1 MVRRNY
7 RYNRRSR
14 YRKPLLQQRW
24 FWLMVITVIG
34 KIFIADNN
42 NQTIAPESIPP
53 VITSSST
60 TDLLTGDTLTTAP
73 LTVNQSENI
82 SDNIEAEPED
92 IIPQEYISAL
102 NKANSY
108 SKSMHMS
115 KRRIYDQLSSEHGE
129 KFSEEAA
136 QYAVDNLEADWFAN
150 ALAKAKS
157 YQSSMSM
164 SPEAIRDQ
172 LTSDFGEKFTQEEAD
187 YAIENL
193 NP

>member
-34 KIFIADNN
+34 KFFIADNN

-136 QYAVDNLEADWFAN
+136 QYAVDYLEADWFAN
-150 ALAKAKS
+150 AIAKAKS

>member
-34 KIFIADNN
+34 KFFISDNN

-53 VITSSST
+53 VVTSSST

-73 LTVNQSENI
+73 LTVNQSENL

-172 LTSDFGEKFTQEEAD
+172 LTSVHGEKFTQEEAD

>member
-7 RYNRRSR
+7 RYTRRSR

-34 KIFIADNN
+34 KFFISDNN

-53 VITSSST
+53 VVTSSST

-73 LTVNQSENI
+73 LTVNQSENL

-172 LTSDFGEKFTQEEAD
+172 LTSVHGEKFTQEEAD

>member
-34 KIFIADNN
+34 KFFISDNN

-53 VITSSST
+53 VVTSSST

-73 LTVNQSENI
+73 LTVNQSENL

>member
-34 KIFIADNN
+34 KFFISDNN

-73 LTVNQSENI
+73 LTVNQSENL

>member
-73 LTVNQSENI
+73 LTVNQSENL